1 MEDKKVSLLYKI
13 IKGLVWLFYPK
24 MKVMGIENLPEEACI
39 RTIFFIGSAKRP
51 NG

>member
-24 MKVMGIENLPEEACI
+24 MKVMGIENLPEERVFSWAI
-39 RTIFFIGSAKRP
+39 TPR
-51 NG
+51 